1 MTEVRI
7 FGEIGRDVTAKAVA
21 EQLDGVTGDVIV
33 RVNSGGGDVYE
44 GIAIMNQLRA
54 CPGHV
59 TVIIESLAASAASFI
74 AVGGGDTVISRPNA
88 EVMIHKAWTMN
99 VGNADDMQRAIGDL
113 QRQDVKLAGIY
124 AAKAGGEVDEW
135 LDRMS
140 AETWYTAEEAL
151 ESGLVDAIEDARR
164 PVEPVAASSVRARYS
179 CRAEAPPPKMLGGRE
194 SPGVHEPM
202 PSDGRK
208 EDAVDSVKNLAQ
220 ELGVEPDML
229 REKLSGL
236 FNEAVDVNAPITVT
250 YPDEVEVNPTG
261 KVVVEPDTELP
272 EGLTV
277 EPSIGEGFTAEADES
292 GVVTV
297 RASDAVAVD
306 DTAELVITFSS
317 GESVTVGVT
326 VVAVDKDDE
335 GDAEGEPAPE
345 PTVPSEDGAEFAGD
359 NYVTIPR
366 AYFDELT
373 AQSKAGEEARKAN
386 LKAEADAW
394 ASSLVRKGIALAS
407 MKAACAQEYLND
419 PELAEKRW
427 GSLPPIIN
435 RKENGYGVDP
445 EADAEPGVRSAEELR
460 ALSKSRMSGKK

>member
-7 FGEIGRDVTAKAVA
+7 FGEIGRDVTAKAIA
-21 EQLDGVTGDVIV
+21 EQLDGVTDDVVV

-59 TVIIESLAASAASFI
+59 TVVIESLAASAASFI

-140 AETWYTAEEAL
+140 AETWYTEEAL

-164 PVEPVAASSVRARYS
+164 PVEPVAASSIRARYS

-194 SPGVHEPM
+194 SPGVNEPM

-236 FNEAVDVNAPITVT
+236 FNEAVEVNAPITVT

-297 RASDAVAVD
+297 RASDSVAVD
-306 DTAELVITFSS
+306 DTAELVIAFSS

-326 VVAVDKDDE
+326 GVAVDKDDE

-345 PTVPSEDGAEFAGD
+345 PAVPSEDGAEFAGD

-394 ASSLVRKGIALAS
+394 ASNLVRKGIALAS

-445 EADAEPGVRSAEELR
+445 EADVEPGVRSAEELR

>member
-21 EQLDGVTGDVIV
+21 EQLDGVTDDVIV

-59 TVIIESLAASAASFI
+59 TVVIESLAASAASFI

-151 ESGLVDAIEDARR
+151 QSGLVDAIEDARR
-164 PVEPVAASSVRARYS
+164 PVEPVAASSIRARYS
-179 CRAEAPPPKMLGGRE
+179 CRAAAPPPPVTRSE
-194 SPGVHEPM
+194 SGDKTTM

-208 EDAVDSVKNLAQ
+208 EEQNMTLLNELAQ
-220 ELGVEPDML
+220 TLGKSEDQVLAALGRIMNEEVTVNVTVELSYEPAEIVPTDKVVLQPVGDIPPGLVFAAGEAPEGWGVEVA
-229 REKLSGL
+229 E
-236 FNEAVDVNAPITVT
+236 
-250 YPDEVEVNPTG
+250 
-261 KVVVEPDTELP
+261 DT
-272 EGLTV
+272 
-277 EPSIGEGFTAEADES
+277 

-297 RASDAVAVD
+297 
-306 DTAELVITFSS
+306 TA
-317 GESVTVGVT
+317 
-326 VVAVDKDDE
+326 
-335 GDAEGEPAPE
+335 PA
-345 PTVPSEDGAEFAGD
+345 GAEPGD
-359 NYVTIPR
+359 EVTIPVLVTGDGVEVELSAQVTVKAAAPEESESEGESPAKSAPAGPETVTLDMDTYNWLKDAAARGAEAKAKADEADMR
-366 AYFDELT
+366 AEVDGWVKEGRLHP
-373 AQSKAGEEARKAN
+373 QNREKAFED
-386 LKAEADAW
+386 LKARGDAARVLYSSIPENTFPVREIGHSRDDEVNENKISGAANPF
-394 ASSLVRKGIALAS
+394 ASVR
-407 MKAACAQEYLND
+407 Y
-419 PELAEKRW
+419 
-427 GSLPPIIN
+427 
-435 RKENGYGVDP
+435 
-445 EADAEPGVRSAEELR
+445 
-460 ALSKSRMSGKK
+460 